1 MTAERWQQI
10 ERLYHATLEREPGQ
24 RGSYLAQAC
33 GVDQALRREV
43 EGLLAQEDE
52 AGSFLE
58 EPAAAIAAQCMVDTA
73 PELVVGQTL
82 DRYRILSLLGA
93 GGMGIVY
100 AAWDSRLERTV
111 ALKFLLQELTD
122 DPEALE
128 QFRREARALSALNH
142 PNICNIYDIDEAEGR
157 TFLAME
163 YVAGKRL
170 DQRIGRKGLP
180 STEMLKYSVEMADAL
195 AKAHAARIVHRDLKP
210 SNIMIGED
218 GHAKLLDFGLAKLT
232 ETGLSD
238 PPAGGSREP
247 GDATRSEAGTI
258 VGTVT
263 YISPEQAQGKKV
275 DVRSDIFSFG
285 AVLYEMITGRRA
297 FPGETKASTL
307 EAILHGEPVP
317 LREISA
323 ATPRE
328 MERIVARCLR
338 KDPERRF
345 QDAADLKVALQEIKE
360 EYESNQPPNGP
371 LTPPRHRVRFV
382 SLGIFALGT
391 MAVVLAISLW
401 IKSTP
406 KVTGRVILS
415 RLTSDSGLTTD
426 PAISPD
432 GKLLA
437 YASDGGG
444 DGSLDIWVRHMAGGQ
459 PLRLTSNSA
468 DNMEPTFSPDGARI
482 AFYSQREGGGIY
494 ITSAAG
500 RRAAADREA
509 RARPPL
515 FAGRQM
521 ACLLRWR
528 RGRACDKDIRCTLD
542 RRAATGIENSNPLG
556 RSPDL
561 VAG

>member
-1 MTAERWQQI
+1 
-10 ERLYHATLEREPGQ
+10 
-24 RGSYLAQAC
+24 
-33 GVDQALRREV
+33 
-43 EGLLAQEDE
+43 
-52 AGSFLE
+52 
-58 EPAAAIAAQCMVDTA
+58 MVDTA
-73 PELVVGQTL
+73 PELVAGQTL

-93 GGMGIVY
+93 GGMGMVY

-180 STEMLKYSVEMADAL
+180 STEMLKYAVEMADGL

-210 SNIMIGED
+210 SNIMISED

-232 ETGLSD
+232 GNRPERCASGRIER
-238 PPAGGSREP
+238 AGR
-247 GDATRSEAGTI
+247 GDAQRGWNDRWHGDLCLAGA
-258 VGTVT
+258 G
-263 YISPEQAQGKKV
+263 AGKKV

-297 FPGETKASTL
+297 FPGETKVSTL

-317 LREISA
+317 IREISA

-360 EYESNQPPNGP
+360 EYESNQPTNGP
-371 LTPPRHRVRFV
+371 RAPPR
-382 SLGIFALGT
+382 LGC
-391 MAVVLAISLW
+391 
-401 IKSTP
+401 
-406 KVTGRVILS
+406 
-415 RLTSDSGLTTD
+415 
-426 PAISPD
+426 
-432 GKLLA
+432 
-437 YASDGGG
+437 
-444 DGSLDIWVRHMAGGQ
+444 GS
-459 PLRLTSNSA
+459 
-468 DNMEPTFSPDGARI
+468 
-482 AFYSQREGGGIY
+482 
-494 ITSAAG
+494 
-500 RRAAADREA
+500 
-509 RARPPL
+509 
-515 FAGRQM
+515 
-521 ACLLRWR
+521 
-528 RGRACDKDIRCTLD
+528 
-542 RRAATGIENSNPLG
+542 
-556 RSPDL
+556 
-561 VAG
+561 

>member
-10 ERLYHATLEREPGQ
+10 ERLYHSTLEREPGQ
-24 RGSYLAQAC
+24 RASYLAQAC
-33 GVDQALRREV
+33 GVDQALRSEV

-52 AGSFLE
+52 AGSFME
-58 EPAAAIAAQCMVDTA
+58 EPAAAIAAQSMVDTA

-180 STEMLKYSVEMADAL
+180 SPEMLKYAVEMADGL

-210 SNIMIGED
+210 SNIMISEE

-238 PPAGGSREP
+238 PPVGGSREP

-297 FPGETKASTL
+297 FPGETKVSTL

-317 LREISA
+317 IREISA

-371 LTPPRHRVRFV
+371 LAPPRHRVRFV
-382 SLGIFALGT
+382 SRRHFRFGHNGGRFGDLPVDQVNSESDRPSDPQPVNLRLGINDRSCHL
-391 MAVVLAISLW
+391 
-401 IKSTP
+401 
-406 KVTGRVILS
+406 TG
-415 RLTSDSGLTTD
+415 
-426 PAISPD
+426 
-432 GKLLA
+432 
-437 YASDGGG
+437 
-444 DGSLDIWVRHMAGGQ
+444 WQ
-459 PLRLTSNSA
+459 
-468 DNMEPTFSPDGARI
+468 
-482 AFYSQREGGGIY
+482 
-494 ITSAAG
+494 AAG
-500 RRAAADREA
+500 VR
-509 RARPPL
+509 
-515 FAGRQM
+515 F
-521 ACLLRWR
+521 
-528 RGRACDKDIRCTLD
+528 
-542 RRAATGIENSNPLG
+542 
-556 RSPDL
+556 
-561 VAG
+561 